1 LPLPLPGWSQSV
13 SVEKVDPYDFST
25 TRAWNYQQAPSG
37 NFVGR
42 AVDRFPLRVTVSV
55 LYQGPL
61 DPQPDV
67 VTTMSWI
74 VPVQ

>member
-1 LPLPLPGWSQSV
+1 
-13 SVEKVDPYDFST
+13 VEKVDPYDFSVV
-25 TRAWNYQQAPSG
+25 RAWNYSQAPSG
-37 NFVGR
+37 TFAGR
-42 AVDRFPLRVTVSV
+42 PMDRFPLRVTVSV

-74 VPVQ
+74 VPGN